1 MNDVQLF
8 STWLPVSIIKG
19 DDAKR
24 VKIGGIISTDTVD
37 QQGDMIKQDGM
48 DFSYFLDKGYFN
60 YEHQQGINNILG
72 VPTKVEQVDVNGKK
86 GTRVEGY
93 LMTEKKLAQD
103 VLDTITAIEKAEIDR
118 KIGFSVEGQVLARDK
133 NNPKII
139 TKAKILNVAI
149 TSAPVNPD
157 ATLEVLARSLN
168 KANDLESKARAILE
182 KVPELYDSDVMKE
195 IHVLIAK
202 KYNESKKSMVGYAEP
217 AKADENASLSAL
229 QEQSIDDEKS
239 AYDDMQKMMY
249 DRLRDEMQKML
260 KEQMDMLLNQSE
272 KAITPNITTKQLKDA
287 MLRVFPNIS
296 EAQARKIALNL
307 VTTAKNRYNND

>member
-1 MNDVQLF
+1 MNDVELF
-8 STWLPVSIIKG
+8 STWLPISITKG

-24 VKIGGIISTDTVD
+24 VKIGGIISTDTID

-103 VLDTITAIEKAEIDR
+103 VLNTITAIEKAEIDR

-133 NNPKII
+133 SNPKII

-168 KANDLESKARAILE
+168 KGKDLESKARAILE
-182 KVPELYDSDVMKE
+182 KVPELYDSE
-195 IHVLIAK
+195 IMRELHILIAK
-202 KYNESKKSMVGYAEP
+202 KGSMMGYAEP
-217 AKADENASLSAL
+217 AKADESASLSAL

-307 VTTAKNRYNND
+307 VTTAKNRYNNV